1 MWNFKKIIKSVTF
14 GNYTTVLYIKVL
26 SIELIFKKSLP
37 LALISHRHFF
47 FFFYVHVEVKYFNTS
62 SNT

>member
-47 FFFYVHVEVKYFNTS
+47 FFYVHVEVKYFNTS